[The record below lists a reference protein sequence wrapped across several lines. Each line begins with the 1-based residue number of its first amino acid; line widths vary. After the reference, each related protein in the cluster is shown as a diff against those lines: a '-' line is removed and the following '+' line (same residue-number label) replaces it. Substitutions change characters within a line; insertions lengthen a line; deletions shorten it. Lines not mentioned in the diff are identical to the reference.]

1 MALIGLTGCKKEE
14 VTPNE
19 PTYVNN
25 GGGQGDPQNPGDPGD
40 PQDQGTTWADKPGV
54 YSPAA
59 KIVTVNVDGMLSETW
74 SWENGLLKTVTGAN
88 GSEKVRFTHDE
99 QGRVKTMV
107 INIDEELSG
116 TVNVNYNGEQMK
128 SISLMNGSTEVLG
141 ATLNYGGGKVTNGV
155 LDVSDMMVFEMFNS
169 MLAQYLS
176 GENGAQDMVTG
187 IDEVMGD
194 IAFTWDGDNVDMAVM
209 GVSARLKTTLG
220 KIVELVP
227 DMSIFGEYGN
237 AIQAL
242 ATIFPNRE
250 VAIKVSMKDTAEYS
264 YNTTYLNPLRRYLGG
279 VVSMDGKMPRFE
291 VATLTKN
298 PQSHE
303 YHQGAATAEIYVQL
317 YGTSQV
323 KVWEQSM
330 PMPSSDKNFTYS
342 TTRNDGYP
350 ETVDNGTSIKT
361 YIYKD
366 SEQ

>member
-25 GGGQGDPQNPGDPGD
+25 GGGQGDPQNPGDPGN
-40 PQDQGTTWADKPGV
+40 PPDQGTTWADKPGV

-88 GSEKVRFTHDE
+88 GSEKIRFTHDE
-99 QGRVKTMV
+99 QGRVKTMIV
-107 INIDEELSG
+107 NGDEELSG
-116 TVNVNYNGEQMK
+116 TVNVNYNGEQIK
-128 SISLMNGSTEVLG
+128 SISLMNGNTEVLG
-141 ATLNYGGGKVTNGV
+141 VTLNYGGGKVTHGV
-155 LDVSDMMVFEMFNS
+155 LDVSDNMVLEIFNA
-169 MLAQYLS
+169 MLAQYL
-176 GENGAQDMVTG
+176 GGGDGTQDMVTG

-227 DMSIFGEYGN
+227 DMSIFGENGN

-279 VVSMDGKMPRFE
+279 VVTMDGKMPRFE

-361 YIYKD
+361 YIYKE

>member
-25 GGGQGDPQNPGDPGD
+25 GGGQGDPQNPGDPSD

-155 LDVSDMMVFEMFNS
+155 LDVSDNMVLEIFNA
-169 MLAQYLS
+169 MLAQYL
-176 GENGAQDMVTG
+176 GGGDGTQDMVTG

-279 VVSMDGKMPRFE
+279 VVTMDGKMPRFE